1 MAPEAGKRTKR
12 IRTLLAVGFWLAVWQ
27 LAAMLID
34 EKIILVSPI
43 QALEALMRLAP
54 TGAFWCRIGF
64 SALRILGGFLLAL
77 AAGCGLAAAAGACGA
92 LRVLLAPVMQFVKA
106 TPVASFIILALFW
119 MRSRNLAVLISF
131 LMVLPVVYSAV
142 LEGVLNAD
150 RGLLEMAKVFRVPLW
165 RRVRCIWLPCVW
177 PYLVQ
182 SCRVGLGLCW
192 KSGIAAEVI
201 GLPDGSMG
209 EALYQTK
216 LYVMTDELFAWTFV
230 IICVSALFERAFLRG
245 LDRLGGHLMGGE
257 GL

>member
-1 MAPEAGKRTKR
+1 M
-12 IRTLLAVGFWLAVWQ
+12 LLAVVFWLAVWQ
-27 LAAMLID
+27 LAAVIIG
-34 EKIILVSPI
+34 EAIILVSPI

-64 SALRILGGFLLAL
+64 SAVRILSGFLLAL
-77 AAGCGLAAAAGACGA
+77 AAGCALAAAAGACEL
-92 LRVLLAPVMQFVKA
+92 LRILLAPTMQFVKA
-106 TPVASFIILALFW
+106 APVASFIILALFW

-150 RGLLEMAKVFRVPLW
+150 RSLLEMARVFRIPLW
-165 RRVRCIWLPCVW
+165 RRVRYIWLPCVW

-230 IICVSALFERAFLRG
+230 IICVSALFERVLLRL
-245 LDRLGGHLMGGE
+245 LDRLGEHLMGGE
-257 GL
+257 GLC